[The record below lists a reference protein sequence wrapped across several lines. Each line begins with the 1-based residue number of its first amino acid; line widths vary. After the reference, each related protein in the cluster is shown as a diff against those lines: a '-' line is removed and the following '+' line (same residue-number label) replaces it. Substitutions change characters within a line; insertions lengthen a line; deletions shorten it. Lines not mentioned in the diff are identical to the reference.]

1 MRTKKEMEKK
11 VLFTTEITEEDLN
24 VARECLEEDNIELDK
39 REVTENDLWERA
51 NDDKQIELDDL
62 EEVLAG
68 IGIKGKAVAIADLG
82 LWNGRHRGVKIL
94 NDSLDSIFQLLESY
108 DDYEIY
114 VDDKDLQIIGHHHDG
129 TNYITIRSFKEKI
142 TEEQEDDFESLF
154 YTEEGANKYQIGY
167 YTESVRPL
175 IAEYYGF

>member
-1 MRTKKEMEKK
+1 M
-11 VLFTTEITEEDLN
+11 
-24 VARECLEEDNIELDK
+24 
-39 REVTENDLWERA
+39 
-51 NDDKQIELDDL
+51 
-62 EEVLAG
+62 LAG

-94 NDSLDSIFQLLESY
+94 NDSLDSIFQLLGSY

-114 VDDKDLQIIGHHHDG
+114 VDDKDLQIIGYHHDG
-129 TNYITIRSFKEKI
+129 TNYITIRSFKERI